1 MGDMIDFSWKILND
15 DGDISSSTAQFFEF
29 KWDKQPDDYLNLY
42 TMDEDGYLSNTLIG
56 SMFNWSMLQI
66 ALVDNPKE
74 FLIISNPQL
83 LCYGPPMLGEA
94 NSPFLIMRKDG
105 MEIALDL
112 NGIQQFE
119 FTVREEPKS
128 GVIYKIL
135 YNKQ

>member
-1 MGDMIDFSWKILND
+1 MGDIIDFSWKVLT
-15 DGDISSSTAQFFEF
+15 DGGDKSSGTIQFFEF
-29 KWDKQPDDYLNLY
+29 EWNKQPDDYLNLY

-56 SMFNWSMLQI
+56 SMFNGAMLRLS
-66 ALVDNPKE
+66 LVDDPEE

-83 LCYGPPMLGEA
+83 LWYGPPIIGEA
-94 NSPFLIMRKDG
+94 NNPFLIIKKDG

-128 GVIYKIL
+128 GVTYKIL
-135 YNKQ
+135 YNK